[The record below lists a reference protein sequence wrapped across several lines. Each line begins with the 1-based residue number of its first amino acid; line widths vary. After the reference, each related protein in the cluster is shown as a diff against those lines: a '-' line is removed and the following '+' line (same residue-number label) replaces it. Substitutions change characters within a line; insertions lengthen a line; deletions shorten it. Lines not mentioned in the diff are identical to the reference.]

1 MLTLHLLVSVDY
13 ISHPSPINPAW
24 SESPTVNSRE
34 YYQMFIEYVHTRVV
48 NTTDTDTGV
57 VRVREIQMSD
67 DNQNWQKK
75 KKKTILEVPA
85 MPIFSSFESANEME

>member
-1 MLTLHLLVSVDY
+1 MFVCVHFMLTLHFLVSVDY

-75 KKKTILEVPA
+75 KHFRSTCD
-85 MPIFSSFESANEME
+85 ANFQFF